1 MDFHNGRPRM
11 SMKNSVPLTRN
22 EINSIA
28 SSSFGVEK
36 DIRFKAPPSCE
47 LEGIQHFN
55 EVSSDMFDRV
65 KENIFEYNSK
75 KIIKEKVL

>member
-1 MDFHNGRPRM
+1 MDFLNSRPRM

-36 DIRFKAPPSCE
+36 DIRFKAPLSCE
-47 LEGIQHFN
+47 VEGVQHLDELFTDISTEIKN
-55 EVSSDMFDRV
+55 
-65 KENIFEYNSK
+65 ENIFGYNTGK
-75 KIIKEKVL
+75 FLRRK

>member
-1 MDFHNGRPRM
+1 MDFHNGRPIM

-36 DIRFKAPPSCE
+36 DIRFKAPSSCE

-55 EVSSDMFDRV
+55 EVSSDMFDKIIS
-65 KENIFEYNSK
+65 KENIFDYSK
-75 KIIKEKVL
+75 KLRRK